1 MNRTER
7 SARVKRTSTE
17 YFFFPYHTIPLTVC
31 SAGAASP
38 PRQSSSARTAS
49 EPAVSSARIAAPAA
63 HAAASVRTLRK
74 WHREAGS
81 RPPAQHAALHPAS
94 PRPAHPVAPAPASHR
109 PARPVQPAPASHRP
123 ASAAPDHVMVG
134 LAESTLQSRERG
146 AVAREA
152 LAPACVTTPCLARP
166 DPGPA
171 AAPIP
176 EPLSDPG
183 GDGRPPRVRCAS
195 YPVGRPSQ
203 GNRRLRSETYLMHGM
218 LPGPRTLLR
227 RLQSAKGTA

>member
-81 RPPAQHAALHPAS
+81 RPPAQHAALHP
-94 PRPAHPVAPAPASHR
+94 PVDQQPAHPHRHRRDAPDRCFSTSHR
-109 PARPVQPAPASHRP
+109 A
-123 ASAAPDHVMVG
+123 DG
-134 LAESTLQSRERG
+134 RG
-146 AVAREA
+146 A
-152 LAPACVTTPCLARP
+152 
-166 DPGPA
+166 
-171 AAPIP
+171 
-176 EPLSDPG
+176 SD
-183 GDGRPPRVRCAS
+183 DW
-195 YPVGRPSQ
+195 
-203 GNRRLRSETYLMHGM
+203 RRAIST
-218 LPGPRTLLR
+218 RTLHGDAGDRGPVECVFGPMPAVSR
-227 RLQSAKGTA
+227 RNAI